1 MVFSFNHLFIVSPSS
16 WLLELVLWT
25 KPSFSFK
32 KRFGNVIFGTSGTSP
47 YLKEG
52 LSVRDW
58 GTRLSYAIKLRVLS
72 SVACHGLL
80 EMRHGTGSIR
90 NCLCEL
96 FAWFL
101 QCWDSDQKST
111 HLFWNLFI
119 KRSNVETCWTRCCRW
134 YTSVLS
140 VALLQG
146 FNACWRRCRTAGGR
160 GSRGRPSSWE
170 TPAAASQLG
179 QGTRSKFR
187 LRSGQNPNI
196 YMGQI

>member
-80 EMRHGTGSIR
+80 EMRLGSEKYTFVLESIHQTFKR
-90 NCLCEL
+90 GNVLNLMLQMVHLGVVRRPASRLQRMLTSMQNCR
-96 FAWFL
+96 
-101 QCWDSDQKST
+101 
-111 HLFWNLFI
+111 
-119 KRSNVETCWTRCCRW
+119 RSREPRTTIVVGDPCR
-134 YTSVLS
+134 
-140 VALLQG
+140 
-146 FNACWRRCRTAGGR
+146 RK
-160 GSRGRPSSWE
+160 P
-170 TPAAASQLG
+170 
-179 QGTRSKFR
+179 TRSRK
-187 LRSGQNPNI
+187 PK
-196 YMGQI
+196 